1 MKSTLLMLA
10 GTVLAAATFGSVVYA
25 GSHLLDYGKPHEFAH
40 LDNPLWT
47 FEPTYVTRGN
57 VRVGMIAMRA
67 VPATDASA
75 ADQIAATVP
84 AKESREMAAHA
95 LDSAHVDWCMTQ
107 YRSYRA
113 EDDTYQPYAGGRR
126 KCVSPFEEMD
136 GATASNAAT
145 LVSGEFAANSA
156 VTDSHIEWC
165 RLQYRS
171 YRASDNTYQPFS
183 GPRRSCIPDFG
194 I

>member
-1 MKSTLLMLA
+1 MKSTLLMFA
-10 GTVLAAATFGSVVYA
+10 GTVLAAATFGSAVYA

-40 LDNPLWT
+40 LDNPLWSS
-47 FEPTYVTRGN
+47 EPTYVTRGSI
-57 VRVGMIAMRA
+57 RIGDMAMRA
-67 VPATDASA
+67 VPDTNASA
-75 ADQIAATVP
+75 VGQVAATVP
-84 AKESREMAAHA
+84 ASEPRDVPGHA
-95 LDSAHVDWCMTQ
+95 FDSAHVEWCMTQ

-113 EDDTYQPYAGGRR
+113 EDDTYQPYAGSRR
-126 KCVSPFEEMD
+126 KCVSPHEEMD
-136 GATASNAAT
+136 GVTASNAAT
-145 LVSGEFAANSA
+145 VVSGEFAANSV

-183 GPRRSCIPDFG
+183 GPRRSCISDLG

>member
-1 MKSTLLMLA
+1 MKSRLLMLA

-25 GSHLLDYGKPHEFAH
+25 GSHLSGYGKPHEFAH
-40 LDNPLWT
+40 LSNPLWT

-57 VRVGMIAMRA
+57 VRIGDIAMRA
-67 VPATDASA
+67 VPDTDASTA
-75 ADQIAATVP
+75 SQVAATIP
-84 AKESREMAAHA
+84 ASETREAVDHV

-107 YRSYRA
+107 YRSYRI
-113 EDDTYQPYAGGRR
+113 EDDSYQPYDGGRR
-126 KCVSPFEEMD
+126 KCVSPHEDMN
-136 GATASNAAT
+136 GGTGLTAAAE
-145 LVSGEFAANSA
+145 VPGEFAANA
-156 VTDSHIEWC
+156 ADSHVQWC

-171 YRASDNTYQPFS
+171 YRASDNTYQPYS